1 MFLTF
6 DTETTGLPK
15 NFKAP
20 VSDTDNWPRLVQ
32 LAWQVNDGS
41 GKLLTNKNY
50 IIIPEGYTIPFNAEK
65 VHGISTD
72 IAKESG
78 IKLKE
83 VLKIFEKDLKSS
95 KYIIGHNVNFDINI
109 LGAEFYRKQI
119 QTKLNEKLKI
129 DTGII
134 SKEYCNLSGGL
145 GGRLKMPK
153 LIELYEILFGE
164 KFSDAHDASYDVNA
178 TAASFFELVRK
189 NQYQNEDL
197 DTQNIKYEKPILSQS
212 NFKNDVSN
220 VSNISAK
227 SIVEIEGNFVHLHN
241 HTQYSV
247 LQATSNIEKLIDRA
261 IDYKMEAVA
270 ITDLGNMFGSFKFN
284 KIAQKKILNQ

>member
-95 KYIIGHNVNFDINI
+95 K
-109 LGAEFYRKQI
+109 
-119 QTKLNEKLKI
+119 
-129 DTGII
+129 
-134 SKEYCNLSGGL
+134 C
-145 GGRLKMPK
+145 
-153 LIELYEILFGE
+153 
-164 KFSDAHDASYDVNA
+164 KF
-178 TAASFFELVRK
+178 
-189 NQYQNEDL
+189 
-197 DTQNIKYEKPILSQS
+197 
-212 NFKNDVSN
+212 
-220 VSNISAK
+220 
-227 SIVEIEGNFVHLHN
+227 
-241 HTQYSV
+241 
-247 LQATSNIEKLIDRA
+247 
-261 IDYKMEAVA
+261 
-270 ITDLGNMFGSFKFN
+270 
-284 KIAQKKILNQ
+284 